1 MGRWL
6 TKDNRAVHFISTNCV
21 WMVCATRRS
30 ISLLF
35 TLGWQDEVANSS
47 FEKAMPGIA
56 SPTYA
61 SQRTVTRGWA
71 AIGPEWRIVAG
82 FALVTVAIYAITG
95 TRLSLGGA
103 GRSLLF
109 VPLLV
114 AITVIYRHWRPAPLI
129 ADCAETTL
137 KLLAILL
144 LGMLISFP
152 AAALGAHFPY
162 RDGLLARADII
173 VGFDWDSYTGFIAAH
188 PYLKFATYAAYFCMI
203 PQFFLTGLLLAV
215 TAQRARREAFVVMT
229 GFTLAVTLAIF
240 VLMPALSHPGGGW
253 VAPITYMRTNMMHA
267 ISFDDLNGIITFPS
281 FHTEAACLF
290 VWACWRIP
298 YVRWPVLAL
307 NLALIAATPVQGLH
321 YGVDVLAGAALS
333 SFAIF
338 LFAPRGRTERWSHV
352 PLSVA

>member
-1 MGRWL
+1 
-6 TKDNRAVHFISTNCV
+6 
-21 WMVCATRRS
+21 
-30 ISLLF
+30 
-35 TLGWQDEVANSS
+35 
-47 FEKAMPGIA
+47 MPGIA

-61 SQRTVTRGWA
+61 PQRMVTRGWA

-82 FALVTVAIYAITG
+82 FALVTIVIYAITG

-109 VPLLV
+109 VPLL
-114 AITVIYRHWRPAPLI
+114 AATTIIYRHWRPAPLI
-129 ADCAETTL
+129 ANCAETTL
-137 KLLAILL
+137 QLLAILL
-144 LGMLISFP
+144 LGLLISFP

-162 RDGLLARADII
+162 RDGFLARADI
-173 VGFDWDSYTGFIAAH
+173 VLGFDWASYTGFIAAH
-188 PYLKFATYAAYFCMI
+188 PSLKFATHAAYVCMI

-215 TAQRARREAFVVMT
+215 TAQHARREAFVVMT
-229 GFTLAVTLAIF
+229 GFTLAVTLVTF

-253 VAPITYMRTNMMHA
+253 VAPITYMRTDMAHA

-281 FHTEAACLF
+281 FHAAAACLF

-298 YVRWPVLAL
+298 YGRWPILAL
-307 NLALIAATPVQGLH
+307 NVALIAATPVHGLH
-321 YGVDVLAGAALS
+321 YGVDVLAGVALS

-338 LFAPRGRTERWSHV
+338 LFAPRGQTERWSPV